1 MATRLKRCGA
11 TSYHLTAMSEDLKH
25 AKAMLDLMETHVK
38 NNEIKLLRLGLGM
51 DRVVEVS
58 DRTEKKLNAMIDDV
72 ATLRTRVSHLRED
85 IDDLMEREMST
96 GRVYRISGMVVGAA
110 IAVATAV
117 VTLIK
122 F

>member
-1 MATRLKRCGA
+1 
-11 TSYHLTAMSEDLKH
+11 MSEDIKH

-72 ATLRTRVSHLRED
+72 ATLRTRVAHLRED
-85 IDDLMEREMST
+85 IDELMEREMST

-110 IAVATAV
+110 LAVATSV
-117 VTLIK
+117 VALIK